1 MDLTRA
7 ATAGVSI
14 YDVCDSDSSG
24 WEAVYSILLQPGQ
37 DFAEL
42 KEELNFDEPIF
53 DLLFLYCSVFHPSM
67 ERWRLFIL
75 DHAARLFGESSAM
88 VMWENETGIASSDLA
103 RLGFRRI
110 AGTELLFRPN
120 MVVND
125 YSQDS
130 LEQDGRDADLF
141 EVDGQIGTSRVGM
154 ESTDGTAS
162 RVKPSSA
169 LLRCEGEPCGLAD
182 GLITHGTNR
191 DPGGRGKNLSSPL
204 SESLAPS
211 ASNTSH

>member
-1 MDLTRA
+1 MRFSCAFDYYPAPAEDCQYINPAVIEVYGWGTDGSEQLIAKLAIDHLDLTRA

-37 DFAEL
+37 DFAEP

-67 ERWRLFIL
+67 DRWRLFIL

-88 VMWENETGIASSDLA
+88 VMWGNETGLASSDLA

-110 AGTELLFRPN
+110 AGTTLLFRPN
-120 MVVND
+120 MLVND

-130 LEQDGRDADLF
+130 LEQDSREADLF
-141 EVDGQIGTSRVGM
+141 EVDGQLGNEV
-154 ESTDGTAS
+154 ES
-162 RVKPSSA
+162 
-169 LLRCEGEPCGLAD
+169 EW
-182 GLITHGTNR
+182 NR
-191 DPGGRGKNLSSPL
+191 RMGPQAG
-204 SESLAPS
+204 
-211 ASNTSH
+211 